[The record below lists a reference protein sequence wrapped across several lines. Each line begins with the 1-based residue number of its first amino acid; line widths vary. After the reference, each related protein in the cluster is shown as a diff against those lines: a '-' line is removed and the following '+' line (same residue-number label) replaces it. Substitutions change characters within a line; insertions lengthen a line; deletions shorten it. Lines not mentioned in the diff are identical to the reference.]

1 MPYPK
6 GKLPMSAELNSL
18 IREVATDHPGAD
30 PREIAQHVAKLTE
43 KDVLTEF
50 YAEAL
55 VPGVRA
61 ILSAE
66 RNHLLDGPP
75 ASEPVT
81 KGKRRPSPKVDS
93 IRNWW
98 AELLAARVH
107 VGDSHWKT
115 LGTCT
120 VDDLQFCVDER
131 QQLIVRIETQAQNYQ
146 KLITLMVKHGAR
158 TVADL
163 PPQARW

>member
-1 MPYPK
+1 
-6 GKLPMSAELNSL
+6 MSAELNSL

-30 PREIAQHVAKLTE
+30 PREIAQHVAKLTDE
-43 KDVLTEF
+43 DVLVDF

-55 VPGVRA
+55 VSGVRA

-75 ASEPVT
+75 APEPV
-81 KGKRRPSPKVDS
+81 KGARRTSPKVDS

-107 VGDSHWKT
+107 VGDSNWKT
-115 LGTCT
+115 LGACT

-131 QQLIVRIETQAQNYQ
+131 KQLIARIETQAQNYQ
-146 KLITLMVKHGAR
+146 KLITLMVKHGVR

>member
-1 MPYPK
+1 M
-6 GKLPMSAELNSL
+6 LLTARRTVPMSAELNSL
-18 IREVATDHPGAD
+18 IREVAADHPGAG

-43 KDVLTEF
+43 KNVLADF

-61 ILSAE
+61 ILSSE

-75 ASEPVT
+75 ASEPV
-81 KGKRRPSPKVDS
+81 KGKRRPSPKVDG

-98 AELLAARVH
+98 SDLLAARVH
-107 VGDSHWKT
+107 VGDSQWKT
-115 LGTCT
+115 LGSCT

-131 QQLIVRIETQAQNYQ
+131 KQLIVRIETQTQNYQ
-146 KLITLMVKHGAR
+146 KLIALMVKHGAR